1 MVERTS
7 GNAPSGS
14 AGTSAGSRPR
24 RRRLGEMLIDQ
35 GVITEE
41 QFSEVLARQKL
52 EKGSRVGR
60 LLVDLGYA
68 TEAQICE
75 VVADQLNIPAADMV
89 AVDVP
94 NEVLALV
101 SRELATKHACLPWFV
116 EGRDLYLIMADP
128 TNVTA
133 ADAIAFHTSL
143 KVKPVVAPES
153 EVVAALERF
162 YAGEEESLAQ
172 FENLDLADQLSVVT
186 EGEGDVGGDEDL
198 ETAAM
203 GAPLVKLVNAI
214 LADAIRAGAS
224 DIHVEPQQKGVD
236 LRYRVDGMLRKVMTM
251 PKRVQAKVASR
262 LKIMSHMDISER
274 RKPQDGRTFL
284 RVAGRSFDMR
294 VSSLPT
300 ADGEKIVLRIL
311 AQDRA
316 TVSLEEL
323 GFEAELLT
331 GFRELLHRP
340 QGMVLVTGPTGSGKT
355 STLYA
360 ALNLLKSET
369 TNIVTVED
377 PVEYRLTGISQ
388 VAVSEKAGL
397 TFAAGLRSIL
407 RQDPD
412 VVMLGEIRDLETAK
426 IAFQAAQTGHFVL
439 STLHTNDA
447 AAAVTRLVE
456 MGVPAYVVAS
466 SLLAVLAQR
475 LVRKLCTCKTVQP
488 DGTAVPKGCDQCRF
502 SGFAGR
508 MGVYELMRVTPRV
521 RSVLLTQA
529 TDDVVRR
536 AAQATGMKSMF
547 QDGMAKVARGLTT
560 VEELRRVVP
569 PDEEEPGED
578 APGDKTVPVPAALS
592 PEVRNARPTR
602 ILVVDDD
609 PPLRE
614 ILRDMLEGER
624 YTVDVAADGQEALA
638 LVYRERPDLIITDLQ
653 MPGLDGLELLR
664 KLRRD
669 LATCQI
675 PVIFLTVVENL
686 DAEAKA
692 LDLGAD
698 DYLGKPVERARLL
711 SRVRRALLRTHL
723 MSAGR

>member
-1 MVERTS
+1 MTERGPQS
-7 GNAPSGS
+7 PPSPSPGP
-14 AGTSAGSRPR
+14 RPR
-24 RRRLGEMLIDQ
+24 RQRLGEILVAQGIINEDQ
-35 GVITEE
+35 LT
-41 QFSEVLARQKL
+41 EVLTRQKA
-52 EKGSRVGR
+52 EKGSRMGR
-60 LLVDLGYA
+60 LLVDLGHC

-75 VVADQLNIPAADMV
+75 VVAEQLRIPAADMV

-94 NEVLALV
+94 NDVLALV
-101 SRELATKHACLPWFV
+101 SRELAMKHACLPWFV

-128 TNVTA
+128 TNVAA

-162 YAGEEESLAQ
+162 YAAEEESLAQ
-172 FENLDLADQLSVVT
+172 FEHLDLADQLSVVT
-186 EGEGDVGGDEDL
+186 EQEIEGSGEEDP
-198 ETAAM
+198 EAAAL

-224 DIHVEPQQKGVD
+224 DIHIEPQQKGVD
-236 LRYRVDGMLRKVMTM
+236 LRYRVDGLLRKVMTM
-251 PKRVQAKVASR
+251 PKRVQSKVASR
-262 LKIMSHMDISER
+262 VKIMSHMDISER

-284 RVAGRSFDMR
+284 RVGGRSFDMR

-316 TVSLEEL
+316 TVALENL
-323 GFEAELLT
+323 GFDEGLLASLKELL
-331 GFRELLHRP
+331 RRP
-340 QGMVLVTGPTGSGKT
+340 QGMILVTGPTGSGKT

-377 PVEYRLTGISQ
+377 PVEYRLSGISQ
-388 VAVSEKAGL
+388 VAVSDKAGM

-412 VVMLGEIRDLETAK
+412 VVMVGEIRDLETAQ
-426 IAFQAAQTGHFVL
+426 IAFQAAQTGHLVL

-447 AAAVTRLVE
+447 PSAVTRLVE

-466 SLLAVLAQR
+466 SLVAVLAQR
-475 LVRKLCTCKTVQP
+475 LVRQLCSCKTTQP

-508 MGVYELMRVTPRV
+508 IGVYELMRLTPRV
-521 RSVLLTQA
+521 RSVLLTRA
-529 TDDVVRR
+529 EDDVVRR
-536 AAQATGMKSMF
+536 AARATGMTSMF
-547 QDGMAKVARGLTT
+547 QDGMAKAGRGLT
-560 VEELRRVVP
+560 VPAEVRRVVP
-569 PDEEEPGED
+569 PDEAESED
-578 APGDKTVPVPAALS
+578 TAEATSVPAALS
-592 PEVRNARPTR
+592 REVRSPRPSR

-609 PPLRE
+609 AALREMLRE
-614 ILRDMLEGER
+614 ILADEH
-624 YTVDVAADGQEALA
+624 YDVVLAEDGNAGLAA
-638 LVYRERPDLIITDLQ
+638 VHREKPDLVITDLQ
-653 MPGLDGLELLR
+653 MPGLDGLGLLR

-675 PVIFLTVVENL
+675 PVIFLTVIESL
-686 DAEAKA
+686 DSEARA

-698 DYLGKPVERARLL
+698 DYLGKPVERSRLL
-711 SRVRRALLRTHL
+711 GRVRRALLRAHL
-723 MSAGR
+723 MGAGR

>member
-1 MVERTS
+1 
-7 GNAPSGS
+7 
-14 AGTSAGSRPR
+14 
-24 RRRLGEMLIDQ
+24 
-35 GVITEE
+35 
-41 QFSEVLARQKL
+41 
-52 EKGSRVGR
+52 
-60 LLVDLGYA
+60 
-68 TEAQICE
+68 
-75 VVADQLNIPAADMV
+75 
-89 AVDVP
+89 
-94 NEVLALV
+94 
-101 SRELATKHACLPWFV
+101 
-116 EGRDLYLIMADP
+116 
-128 TNVTA
+128 
-133 ADAIAFHTSL
+133 
-143 KVKPVVAPES
+143 
-153 EVVAALERF
+153 
-162 YAGEEESLAQ
+162 
-172 FENLDLADQLSVVT
+172 
-186 EGEGDVGGDEDL
+186 
-198 ETAAM
+198 
-203 GAPLVKLVNAI
+203 
-214 LADAIRAGAS
+214 
-224 DIHVEPQQKGVD
+224 
-236 LRYRVDGMLRKVMTM
+236 
-251 PKRVQAKVASR
+251 
-262 LKIMSHMDISER
+262 
-274 RKPQDGRTFL
+274 
-284 RVAGRSFDMR
+284 
-294 VSSLPT
+294 
-300 ADGEKIVLRIL
+300 VLRIL

-475 LVRKLCTCKTVQP
+475 LVRKLCACKTVQP

-508 MGVYELMRVTPRV
+508 IGVYELMRVTPRV

-560 VEELRRVVP
+560 EEELRRVVP
-569 PDEEEPGED
+569 PDEEEPD
-578 APGDKTVPVPAALS
+578 VDTPGDTTVPAALS
-592 PEVRNARPTR
+592 PEVRSARPTR
-602 ILVVDDD
+602 VLVVDDD

-624 YTVDVAADGQEALA
+624 YIVDVAADGQEALA

-723 MSAGR
+723 MGAGR

>member
-1 MVERTS
+1 MTERGPQS
-7 GNAPSGS
+7 PPSPSPGP
-14 AGTSAGSRPR
+14 RPR
-24 RRRLGEMLIDQ
+24 RQRLGEILVAQGIINEDQ
-35 GVITEE
+35 LT
-41 QFSEVLARQKL
+41 EVLTRQKA
-52 EKGSRVGR
+52 EKGSRMGR
-60 LLVDLGYA
+60 LLVDLGHC

-75 VVADQLNIPAADMV
+75 VVAEQLRIPAADMV

-94 NEVLALV
+94 NDVLALV
-101 SRELATKHACLPWFV
+101 SRDLAMKHACLPWFV

-128 TNVTA
+128 TNVAA
-133 ADAIAFHTSL
+133 ADAIAYHTSL

-162 YAGEEESLAQ
+162 YAAEEESLAQ
-172 FENLDLADQLSVVT
+172 FEHLDLADQLSVVT
-186 EGEGDVGGDEDL
+186 EQEIEGSGEEDP
-198 ETAAM
+198 EAAAL

-224 DIHVEPQQKGVD
+224 DIHIEPQQKGVD
-236 LRYRVDGMLRKVMTM
+236 LRYRVDGLLRKVMTM
-251 PKRVQAKVASR
+251 PKRVQSKVASR
-262 LKIMSHMDISER
+262 VKIMSHMDISER

-284 RVAGRSFDMR
+284 RVGGRSFDMR

-316 TVSLEEL
+316 TVALENL
-323 GFEAELLT
+323 GFDEGLLASLKELL
-331 GFRELLHRP
+331 RRP
-340 QGMVLVTGPTGSGKT
+340 QGMILVTGPTGSGKT

-377 PVEYRLTGISQ
+377 PVEYRLSGISQ
-388 VAVSEKAGL
+388 VAVSDKAGM

-412 VVMLGEIRDLETAK
+412 VVMVGEIRDLETAQ
-426 IAFQAAQTGHFVL
+426 IAFQAAQTGHLVL

-447 AAAVTRLVE
+447 PSAVTRLVE

-466 SLLAVLAQR
+466 SLVAVLAQR
-475 LVRKLCTCKTVQP
+475 LVRQLCSCKTPQP

-508 MGVYELMRVTPRV
+508 IGVYELMRLTPRV
-521 RSVLLTQA
+521 RSVLLTRA
-529 TDDVVRR
+529 EDDVVRR
-536 AAQATGMKSMF
+536 AAQATGMTSMF
-547 QDGMAKVARGLTT
+547 QDGMAKAGRGLT
-560 VEELRRVVP
+560 VPAEVRRVVP
-569 PDEEEPGED
+569 PDEAESED
-578 APGDKTVPVPAALS
+578 TAEATSVPAALS
-592 PEVRNARPTR
+592 REVRSPRPSR

-609 PPLRE
+609 AALREMLRE
-614 ILRDMLEGER
+614 ILADEH
-624 YTVDVAADGQEALA
+624 YDVVLAEDGNAGLAA
-638 LVYRERPDLIITDLQ
+638 VHREKPDLVITDLQ
-653 MPGLDGLELLR
+653 MPGLDGLGLLR

-675 PVIFLTVVENL
+675 PVIFLTVIESL
-686 DAEAKA
+686 DSEARA

-698 DYLGKPVERARLL
+698 DYLGKPVERSRLL
-711 SRVRRALLRTHL
+711 GRVRRALLRAHL
-723 MSAGR
+723 MGAGR

>member
-1 MVERTS
+1 MAE
-7 GNAPSGS
+7 PGS
-14 AGTSAGSRPR
+14 DASSSPPPRSRR
-24 RRRLGEMLIDQ
+24 KRLGEMLVDQ
-35 GVITEE
+35 GVITGD
-41 QFSEVLARQKL
+41 QLTDVLTRQKL
-52 EKGSRVGR
+52 EKGTRMGR
-60 LLVDLGYA
+60 LLVDLGFC

-75 VVADQLNIPAADMV
+75 VVADQLRIPAADMV

-101 SRELATKHACLPWFV
+101 SRELAIKHGCLPWFV

-128 TNVTA
+128 TNVAA

-153 EVVAALERF
+153 EVTAALARF
-162 YAGEEESLAQ
+162 YAAEEESLAQ
-172 FENLDLADQLSVVT
+172 FDNLDLADQLSVVSDQA
-186 EGEGDVGGDEDL
+186 EEVGGDEDL
-198 ETAAM
+198 EKGAL

-224 DIHVEPQQKGVD
+224 DIHIEPQQKGVD
-236 LRYRVDGMLRKVMTM
+236 LRYRVDGLLRKVMTM

-262 LKIMSHMDISER
+262 VKIMSHMDISER

-284 RVAGRSFDMR
+284 RVGKRSFDMR

-316 TVSLEEL
+316 TVSLEQL
-323 GFEAELLT
+323 GFDTELLAS
-331 GFRELLHRP
+331 FKDVLHRP
-340 QGMVLVTGPTGSGKT
+340 QGMCLVTGPTGSGKT

-377 PVEYRLTGISQ
+377 PVEYRLAGISQ

-412 VVMLGEIRDLETAK
+412 VVMVGEIRDLETAQ

-447 AAAVTRLVE
+447 PSAVTRLVE
-456 MGVPAYVVAS
+456 MGVPAYVIAS
-466 SLLAVLAQR
+466 SLVAVLAQR
-475 LVRKLCTCKTVQP
+475 LVRQLCVCKSMP
-488 DGTAVPKGCDQCRF
+488 PGGPPAPRGCDQCRF

-508 MGVYELMRVTPRV
+508 MGVYEFMRLTPRV
-521 RSVLLTQA
+521 RSVLLTRA
-529 TDDVVRR
+529 SDDVVRR
-536 AAQATGMKSMF
+536 AAQSTGMKSMF
-547 QDGMAKVARGLTT
+547 QDGMAKVVRGLTV

-569 PDEEEPGED
+569 PDENEPDED
-578 APGDKTVPVPAALS
+578 EPDEDVPARLVPAALS
-592 PEVRNARPTR
+592 SEVRSARPTR
-602 ILVVDDD
+602 ILVVEDDAA
-609 PPLRE
+609 LRE
-614 ILRDMLEGER
+614 ILREMLVAER
-624 YTVDVAADGQEALA
+624 YAVDVAEDGREALA
-638 LVYRERPDLIITDLQ
+638 RVYRERPDLIVTDLQ
-653 MPGLDGLELLR
+653 MPGLDGLELLG

-698 DYLGKPVERARLL
+698 DYLGKPVERSRLL
-711 SRVRRALLRTHL
+711 SRIRRALLRAHL
-723 MSAGR
+723 MGAGR

>member
-1 MVERTS
+1 MVERTL
-7 GNAPSGS
+7 GAAPSGS
-14 AGTSAGSRPR
+14 ADSAGSAGTPASSRPR

-41 QFSEVLARQKL
+41 QFAEVLARQKL

-186 EGEGDVGGDEDL
+186 EGERDAGGDEDL

-475 LVRKLCTCKTVQP
+475 LVRKLCACKTVQP

-560 VEELRRVVP
+560 EEELRRVVP
-569 PDEEEPGED
+569 PDVD
-578 APGDKTVPVPAALS
+578 TPGDTTVPAALS
-592 PEVRNARPTR
+592 PEVRSARPTR
-602 ILVVDDD
+602 VLVVDDD

-624 YTVDVAADGQEALA
+624 YIVDVAADGQEALA

-723 MSAGR
+723 MGAGR